1 MPLQDRIFR
10 QFTETAIFS
19 IRPGLAGVFGIYRGA
34 ECIYVGMAYD
44 VRSTMLDH
52 VSHRS
57 HESRRIFEHHP
68 TQWAYEAAAP
78 ETMQLREAQVIAELD
93 PVCNRA

>member
-1 MPLQDRIFR
+1 M
-10 QFTETAIFS
+10 
-19 IRPGLAGVFGIYRGA
+19 FGSYRDA
-34 ECIYVGMAYD
+34 ECSYVGMAYH

-68 TQWAYEAAAP
+68 TQWAYEATAP
-78 ETMQLREAQVIAELD
+78 ETMQFREA
-93 PVCNRA
+93 R